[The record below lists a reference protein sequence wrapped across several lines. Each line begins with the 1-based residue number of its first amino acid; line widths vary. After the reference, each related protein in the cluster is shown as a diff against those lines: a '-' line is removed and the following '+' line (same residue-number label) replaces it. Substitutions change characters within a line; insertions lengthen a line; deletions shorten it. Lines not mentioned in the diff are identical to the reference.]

1 MRKTA
6 EGKLTPDD
14 ILSGSQVA
22 TLLGKNP
29 FQTPN
34 DVLKRAFDVMSGNEP
49 EFTPHES
56 MSWGNAFELDILNEG
71 CARLGLGNPKTTF
84 DKAFFHKDLPL
95 AVSLDG
101 MVQGNGETIMAN
113 PKHNI
118 FLGNCDELMLE
129 GDIVVEA
136 KLTAQDPEVELADYR
151 GKWQLQAQM
160 MCTNA
165 KVGFVFVLYK
175 GTQLRIFGYKADE
188 AMQKQIAEASIDFK
202 RRLIKYQD
210 AQEIEWYP
218 IESVKDAQKIYDEST
233 EETINLDQMEY
244 KVESILR
251 MREDIKDMETQI
263 ELFQA
268 QIMAKMA
275 DRKYANAGKYLV
287 TWGELQFKAQPEK
300 YTPAKPARTVRN
312 ANLRIK
318 YNG

>member
-22 TLLGKNP
+22 AVLGKNP

-34 DVLKRAFDVMSGNEP
+34 DMLKRAFDVASGIEP

-71 CARLGLGNPKTTF
+71 CSRLGLGNPKTTF

-101 MVQGNGETIMAN
+101 MVKGNGEVIQSN
-113 PKHNI
+113 PSKNI
-118 FLGNCDELMLE
+118 FLQNCDELTLD

-136 KLTAQDPEVELADYR
+136 KLTGQDVETELADYR

-160 MCTNA
+160 MCTGA

-175 GTQLRIFGYKADE
+175 GVQLRIFGFQADPD
-188 AMQKQIAEASIDFK
+188 MQQQIAEASVDFK
-202 RRLIKYQD
+202 RRLTKYQD
-210 AQEIEWYP
+210 AQETEWYP
-218 IESVKDAQKIYDEST
+218 IANVKDAQNIYDESVD
-233 EETINLDQMEY
+233 ETVNLDEMEY
-244 KVESILR
+244 KVKAIVE
-251 MREDIKDMETQI
+251 MRQDIKDMEREI
-263 ELFQA
+263 ELFTA

-275 DRKYANAGKYLV
+275 DRKYANAGRYFV
-287 TWGELQFKAQPEK
+287 TWGELHFKAQPEK
-300 YTPAKPARTVRN
+300 YTPAKPARIVRN
-312 ANLRIK
+312 ANIRIK
-318 YNG
+318 DNG

>member
-22 TLLGKNP
+22 ALLGKNP
-29 FQTPN
+29 FNTPN
-34 DVLKRAFDVMSGNEP
+34 DVLKRAFDVASGIEP

-71 CARLGLGNPKTTF
+71 CSRLGLGNPKTTF

-101 MVQGNGETIMAN
+101 MVKGNGETIMSD
-113 PKHNI
+113 PKRNI
-118 FLGNCDELMLE
+118 FLGNCDELTLT

-136 KLTAQDPEVELADYR
+136 KLTGQDVETELADYR

-160 MCTNA
+160 MCTGA

-175 GTQLRIFGYKADE
+175 GTQLRIFGYQADE
-188 AMQKQIAEASIDFK
+188 AMQQQIAEASVDFK

-210 AQEIEWYP
+210 AQETEWYP
-218 IESVKDAQKIYDEST
+218 IANVKDAQNIYDESVDET
-233 EETINLDQMEY
+233 VNLPEFEDTIKYIVETREE
-244 KVESILR
+244 
-251 MREDIKDMETQI
+251 IKQSEAMIAQ
-263 ELFQA
+263 LQA
-268 QIMAKMA
+268 EIMSKMA
-275 DRKYANAGKYLV
+275 DRKYANAGRYFV
-287 TWGELQFKAQPEK
+287 TWGELHFKAQPEK
-300 YTPAKPARTVRN
+300 YTPAKPARIVRN
-312 ANLRIK
+312 ANIRIK
-318 YNG
+318 DNG

>member
-34 DVLKRAFDVMSGNEP
+34 DVLKRAFDVMSGIEP
-49 EFTPHES
+49 EFKPHES

-101 MVQGNGETIMAN
+101 MVQGNGQVITSD
-113 PKHNI
+113 PSKNI
-118 FLGNCDELMLE
+118 FLQNCDELELT
-129 GDIVVEA
+129 GDVVVEA
-136 KLTAQDPEVELADYR
+136 KLTGQDVETELADYR

-160 MCTNA
+160 MCTGA

-175 GTQLRIFGYKADE
+175 GVQLRIFGFKADDE
-188 AMQKQIAEASIDFK
+188 MQKQIAEASIDFK
-202 RRLIKYQD
+202 RRLIKYEQ
-210 AQEIEWYP
+210 AQETEWYQ
-218 IESVKDAQKIYDEST
+218 IANIKDAQNIYDQST
-233 EETINLDQMEY
+233 EQTVNLAEMEY

-263 ELFQA
+263 EWYQA
-268 QIMAKMA
+268 EIMAKMA
-275 DRKYANAGKYLV
+275 DHKYANAGQYLV
-287 TWGELQFKAQPEK
+287 TWGEMNFKAVPEK
-300 YTPAKPARTVRN
+300 VVPAKPARTVRN

>member
-34 DVLKRAFDVMSGNEP
+34 DVLKHAFDVMSGNEP
-49 EFTPHES
+49 EFKPHES

>member
-49 EFTPHES
+49 EFKPHES

-71 CARLGLGNPKTTF
+71 CARLGLSNPKTTF

>member
-22 TLLGKNP
+22 TVLGKNP

-34 DVLKRAFDVMSGNEP
+34 DVLKRAFDVASGIEP

-56 MSWGNAFELDILNEG
+56 MTWGNAFELDILNEG

-101 MVQGNGETIMAN
+101 MVQGNGETIMSD
-113 PKHNI
+113 PKRNI
-118 FLGNCDELMLE
+118 FLGNCDELTLE

-136 KLTAQDPEVELADYR
+136 KLTGQDPEVELADYR

-160 MCTNA
+160 MCTGA

-175 GTQLRIFGYKADE
+175 GTQLRIFGYQADE
-188 AMQKQIAEASIDFK
+188 AMQKQIAEASVDFK

-210 AQEIEWYP
+210 AQETEWYP
-218 IESVKDAQKIYDEST
+218 IENVKDAQNIYDEST
-233 EETINLDQMEY
+233 EETVNLAEMEDKVQAILQM
-244 KVESILR
+244 R
-251 MREDIKDMETQI
+251 QDIKDMEGQI
-263 ELFQA
+263 ELYQA

-275 DRKYANAGKYLV
+275 DRKYANAGRYFV
-287 TWGELQFKAQPEK
+287 TWGEMHFKAQPEK
-300 YTPAKPARTVRN
+300 YTPAKPARIVRN
-312 ANLRIK
+312 ANIRIK
-318 YNG
+318 DNG

>member
-49 EFTPHES
+49 EFKPHES

-101 MVQGNGETIMAN
+101 MVQGNGEVITSD
-113 PKHNI
+113 PSKNI
-118 FLGNCDELMLE
+118 FLQNCDELELT
-129 GDIVVEA
+129 GDVVVEA
-136 KLTAQDPEVELADYR
+136 KLTGQDVETELADYR

-160 MCTNA
+160 MCTGA

-175 GTQLRIFGYKADE
+175 GVQLRIFGFKADDE
-188 AMQKQIAEASIDFK
+188 MQKQIADAAIDFK
-202 RRLIKYQD
+202 RRLMKYEQ
-210 AQEIEWYP
+210 AQETEWYP
-218 IESVKDAQKIYDEST
+218 IENIKDAQNIYDQST
-233 EETINLDQMEY
+233 EETVNLAEMEY
-244 KVESILR
+244 KVEAIVR

-268 QIMAKMA
+268 QIMAQMA

-287 TWGELQFKAQPEK
+287 TWGEMNFKAVPEK
-300 YTPAKPARTVRN
+300 IVPAKPARTVRN